1 VNRTDQATFQHWRLA
16 WELVLCGAFENRSN
30 LRQTFEPHGTDDRCK
45 IPIDGKDTLR
55 MNVEDP
61 SGGIIACREPFEIVR
76 EADRSPR
83 HDTSEVDDPSYHA
96 ARERAERRA
105 AKESNSVSARRAHQE
120 LAQAHAELARKLEGR
135 A

>member
-1 VNRTDQATFQHWRLA
+1 
-16 WELVLCGAFENRSN
+16 
-30 LRQTFEPHGTDDRCK
+30 
-45 IPIDGKDTLR
+45 

-83 HDTSEVDDPSYHA
+83 HELSLADDPAYHV
-96 ARERAERRA
+96 ARERAERKA
-105 AKESNSVSARRAHQE
+105 AKESSSVSARRAHQE
-120 LAQAHAELARKLEGR
+120 LAQAHADLARKLEGR